1 MRFATKIVTTAAALV
16 LATATVA
23 QAAPYQSAGVIPTL
37 TAVSITPAAPAAPAA
52 HMVAAVLTQ
61 DPKVEVDIKTDDR
74 GAWYTQPMW
83 IAIGVIALVLIIL
96 LAVAAGRKDTTT
108 VVK

>member
-1 MRFATKIVTTAAALV
+1 MRFATKIMTTAAALV

-23 QAAPYQSAGVIPTL
+23 QATPYQSAGVMPTL
-37 TAVSITPAAPAAPAA
+37 TAVSITPAAPAA
-52 HMVAAVLTQ
+52 HIVAAVLTQ
-61 DPKVEVDIKTDDR
+61 DAKMEVDIKTDDS

-96 LAVAAGRKDTTT
+96 LAVVAGRRDTTT

>member
-1 MRFATKIVTTAAALV
+1 MRFATKMMTTAAALV

-23 QAAPYQSAGVIPTL
+23 PATPNPSAGVVPTV
-37 TAVSITPAAPAAPAA
+37 TAVSITPAT
-52 HMVAAVLTQ
+52 HVVAAALTQ
-61 DPKVEVDIKTDDR
+61 DAKLEIDVKTDDSR

-83 IAIGVIALVLIIL
+83 IAIGVIALVVIIL
-96 LAVAAGRKDTTT
+96 LAVVAGRRDSTT

>member
-1 MRFATKIVTTAAALV
+1 MRIATKIMTTAAVLV

-23 QAAPYQSAGVIPTL
+23 PATPYQSASIAPTL
-37 TAVSITPAAPAAPAA
+37 SAVSITPVP
-52 HMVAAVLTQ
+52 HVVAAVLTQ
-61 DPKVEVDIKTDDR
+61 DAKLEVNVKTDDRR

-83 IAIGVIALVLIIL
+83 IAIGVIGLVVIIL
-96 LAVAAGRKDTTT
+96 LAVVAGRRDTTT